1 MRKLILFLVMI
12 TMFAAFVDAEIRVT
26 MLNQDPDP
34 VNAGDVVKVRFMVE
48 NTGEKTPD
56 DVIISVIEDTPFTVY
71 DKTNEKNL
79 GKMNGFTRKAD
90 APVIDFRLVV
100 DKTANDGENELN
112 LKIKV
117 GGTEV
122 ITKELYYVDVQ
133 NKDVNLKT
141 FIRDSTLITA
151 SNKGVV
157 SVGIAN
163 AGSYDIKFLGMTLLP
178 SDDYRLLSKSSYS
191 YIGNLDPDDTES
203 EDIEIYVPK
212 NVETVHIPLK
222 LNYEINEI
230 AYTQEE
236 TLTLNLLT
244 TSEAK
249 KIGLIKSNTGLVITF
264 AVLALVLLYIIWRK
278 FIRK

>member
-1 MRKLILFLVMI
+1 MRKLILFFVMI
-12 TMFAAFVDAEIRVT
+12 AMLASFVDAEIRVT

-56 DVIISVIEDTPFTVY
+56 DVIISVVEDTPFTVY
-71 DKTNEKNL
+71 DKVNERNL
-79 GKMNGFTRKAD
+79 GKMNGFTRKSD
-90 APVIDFRLVV
+90 APVIDFRLLV
-100 DKTANDGENELN
+100 DETANDGENELN
-112 LKIKV
+112 LRIKV

-133 NKDVNLKT
+133 NKEINLKT

-157 SVGIAN
+157 SIGIAN
-163 AGSYDIKFLGMTLLP
+163 AGSYDIKFLGMTLMP

-212 NVETVHIPLK
+212 NIETVNIPLK
-222 LNYEINEI
+222 LNYEINEVS
-230 AYTQEE
+230 YEQEE

-244 TSEAK
+244 ASEAK

-264 AVLALVLLYIIWRK
+264 VVLALALLYIIWRK

>member
-1 MRKLILFLVMI
+1 MRKLILFFVMI
-12 TMFAAFVDAEIRVT
+12 AMLASFVDAEIRVT

-56 DVIISVIEDTPFTVY
+56 DVIISVVEDTPFTVY
-71 DKTNEKNL
+71 DKVNERNL
-79 GKMNGFTRKAD
+79 GKMNGFTRKSD
-90 APVIDFRLVV
+90 APVIDFRLLV
-100 DKTANDGENELN
+100 DETANDGENELN
-112 LKIKV
+112 LRIKV

-133 NKDVNLKT
+133 NKEINLKT

-157 SVGIAN
+157 SIGIAN
-163 AGSYDIKFLGMTLLP
+163 AGSYDIKFLGMTLMP

-191 YIGNLDPDDTES
+191 YIRNLDPDDTES

-212 NVETVHIPLK
+212 NIETVNIPLK
-222 LNYEINEI
+222 LNYEINEVS
-230 AYTQEE
+230 YEQEE

-244 TSEAK
+244 ASEAK

-264 AVLALVLLYIIWRK
+264 VVLALALLYIIWRK